1 MAWFALSL
9 RTPKALWWKNDTQ
22 ETVPQVEYK
31 IQEHI
36 HDSAKLYDSN
46 TSHGSGNVYTLRIFE
61 ASLRPNLL
69 PTLRSAIAEQGGTV
83 VEDLVQKQ
91 GFM

>member
-9 RTPKALWWKNDTQ
+9 RTPKAMWWKNDTQ
-22 ETVPQVEYK
+22 ESAPQLEYK
-31 IQEHI
+31 SQEHI
-36 HDSAKLYDSN
+36 HDSAKMYDSHA
-46 TSHGSGNVYTLRIFE
+46 SHGSANVYTIRI
-61 ASLRPNLL
+61 SHSLLRPNLL

-83 VEDLVQKQ
+83 IEDLVEKQ